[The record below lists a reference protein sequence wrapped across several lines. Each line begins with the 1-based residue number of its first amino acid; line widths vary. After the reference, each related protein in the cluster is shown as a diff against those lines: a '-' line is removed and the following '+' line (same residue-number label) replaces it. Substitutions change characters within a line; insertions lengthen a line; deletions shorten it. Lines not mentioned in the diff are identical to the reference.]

1 MLTLIK
7 FAEKALQ
14 TGAFSANFV
23 NSAQQSERIVL
34 LRADKPFCSKAVGRS
49 GRCASLKMTACKSS
63 SDYVWRNCSKFA
75 PAKRWFV
82 PIKR

>member
-14 TGAFSANFV
+14 IGVSRAYFG

-34 LRADKPFCSKAVGRS
+34 LRTDKPFRSKADGRS
-49 GRCASLKMTACKSS
+49 GRCASL
-63 SDYVWRNCSKFA
+63 
-75 PAKRWFV
+75 
-82 PIKR
+82 

>member
-23 NSAQQSERIVL
+23 NSAQQSERML
-34 LRADKPFCSKAVGRS
+34 LSRADKPFCSKAAGRRAVRVLENN
-49 GRCASLKMTACKSS
+49 GLQ
-63 SDYVWRNCSKFA
+63 VF
-75 PAKRWFV
+75 
-82 PIKR
+82 I